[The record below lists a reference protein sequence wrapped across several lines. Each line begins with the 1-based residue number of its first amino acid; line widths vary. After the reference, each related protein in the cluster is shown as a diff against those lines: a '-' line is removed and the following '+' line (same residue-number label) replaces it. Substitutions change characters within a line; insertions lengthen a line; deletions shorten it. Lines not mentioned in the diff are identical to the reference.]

1 MAALADLWNY
11 RRTRSQVSLQADE
24 LRALMNVYSRYV
36 MRGEWKDYAID
47 FQPGYASFT
56 MFKHTFD
63 QPLFSVVKIR
73 RRVGGL
79 EWLVFNGKE
88 RVKRAQAL
96 ADALT
101 YFDKKMELVQ

>member
-1 MAALADLWNY
+1 MATLVDLGNY
-11 RRTRSQVSLQADE
+11 RRARSQVSLQPDE

-36 MRGEWKDYAID
+36 MAGEWKDYAID

-79 EWLVFNGKE
+79 EWLIFKGRE
-88 RVKRAQAL
+88 RVRRAQEL
-96 ADALT
+96 ADALV
-101 YFDKKMELVQ
+101 YFDNKMQIVR